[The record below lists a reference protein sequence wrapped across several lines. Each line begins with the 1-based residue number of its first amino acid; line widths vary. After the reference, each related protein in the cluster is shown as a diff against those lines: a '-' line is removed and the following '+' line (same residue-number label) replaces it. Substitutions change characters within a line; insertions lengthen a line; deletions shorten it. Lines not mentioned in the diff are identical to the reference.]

1 MKRLTLLL
9 FAVLFAI
16 VGYVVGYSSAQQQ
29 VERKGVTSTVKFEGT
44 DFGYLSELNGKYKLR
59 VTETIIEPGGYV
71 GEHNHVG
78 PGIRYLVSG
87 ELTFVEQGKTR
98 TYKAGDYFYETG
110 AITNRASS
118 TGSSPVVNLI
128 FEILPVDWKW
138 GSAVPPKSQ

>member
-9 FAVLFAI
+9 LVALFC
-16 VGYVVGYSSAQQQ
+16 VVGYSSAQQQ
-29 VERKGVTSTVKFEGT
+29 VERKGLTSTVKFEGT
-44 DFGYLSELNGKYKLR
+44 DFGFLSELNGKYKLR

-78 PGIRYLVSG
+78 PGIRFLMSG

-110 AITNRASS
+110 AITNRASN
-118 TGSSPVVNLI
+118 TGSSPVVNII
-128 FEILPVDWKW
+128 FEILPVDWKG
-138 GSAVPPKSQ
+138 GSAVPPKSK

>member
-9 FAVLFAI
+9 FVAVFSI
-16 VGYVVGYSSAQQQ
+16 VGYVVGFSSAQQQ
-29 VERKGVTSTVKFEGT
+29 VERKGLASTVKLEGT

-87 ELTFVEQGKTR
+87 ELELVEHGKTR
-98 TYKAGDYFYETG
+98 AYKAGDYFYETG
-110 AITNRASS
+110 AITNGASNK
-118 TGSSPVVNLI
+118 GSSPVVNLI
-128 FEILPVDWKW
+128 FEILPADWKG
-138 GSAVPPKSQ
+138 GSAVPPKSK